1 MPLQSGGKPRI
12 SPRRC
17 SVARIVVLGL
27 MLCVPGLALAQP
39 APYHRYQTLETP
51 HFRVHAALGLER
63 EGRVAAAAAER
74 AYQQLS
80 QELTPPRGAIELIVS
95 DDADYS
101 NGFASTIPTN
111 RIVIFAAPP
120 IDQSG
125 LRLNEDWIG
134 IVVTH
139 ELTHIFHLDR
149 VRGFWAAAQ
158 GVFGRAP
165 FLFPNMYGPSWL
177 TEGLAVYYESRLTP
191 GGRLNDAEERM
202 VARAAA
208 VEGRLPRLNELSLGT
223 PRFPGGQGAYAY
235 GSLFVDYLA
244 RTRGDTAVR
253 AFVERQ
259 SAQLDPLWLNRSAEQ
274 GFGISFSKA
283 FEEWRDSVTK
293 SVSHPRVPL
302 DGWRELTSHGYYAM
316 SPRWLDDTTI
326 VYTGTDGRETLAAY
340 SVTTSRVRTRL
351 GRRTGLGANVPLAN
365 GELLYAELEFTG
377 PSELRSDLYRS
388 TTSGVVR
395 LTRDARLVQ
404 PDARRDGT
412 IVAVRLE
419 PARTSLVLLNPDGT
433 NARDLRTAGPDETWS
448 EPRWSPDGREIAVVH
463 RAHGGVFFL
472 EVIDTVRGR
481 APGFIVAS
489 SSRVL
494 SSPTWTPDSRRIVYV
509 HEDSGR
515 YELALGVVRASD
527 STYAMQRSFD
537 PPLTSPELAPD
548 GRLLAAVTLRA
559 DGYHVGVA
567 PSPLRATAGRPG
579 FSIEGIVMP
588 PDTQF
593 LAGSAYRPYSA
604 WPSILPRYW
613 FPIIESSPA
622 STGLRLGAQTSGADV
637 LRRHLYDAYLAVP
650 TTGRFAV
657 GGLFYRYAGLRR
669 PLVDVSLWQDWTS
682 FAIVN
687 DRNGVEVGDLLKR
700 TQDASL
706 AATFVHPRVRTFS
719 SVTIGLGAERRS
731 FGTEPRSLL
740 AQLDTSF
747 ARTYTFPRAFVGA
760 TWTNVQRPALSISP
774 EDGVALAATF
784 RERVRSDAITTTAS
798 ASLIGAV
805 NGYKS
810 LDLPGFAHHVLA
822 LRLAGGVADKRAG
835 TSLEVGG
842 TSGSTVELVPGY
854 VAGEGRRVF
863 GVRGFPSASV
873 YGTSAAAAS
882 LEYRA
887 PLVLGGRG
895 LALLPFFFDR
905 SSITAFAD
913 AGAAGCASQPLY
925 PSVCSPAELLDH
937 TLASVGGEL
946 GLSAA
951 VLEWDSP
958 QSIRVG
964 LAVPVAGRELVGA
977 KTVSGYVAFGLSF

>member
-1 MPLQSGGKPRI
+1 MLGVPV
-12 SPRRC
+12 
-17 SVARIVVLGL
+17 VAR
-27 MLCVPGLALAQP
+27 AQP
-39 APYHRYQTLETP
+39 APYHRYRTLETL
-51 HFRVHAALGLER
+51 HFRIHAAEGLER
-63 EGRVAAAAAER
+63 EGRVAGAAAEQ
-74 AYQQLS
+74 AYARLA
-80 QELTPPRGAIELIVS
+80 QELTPPRGPIDLVVS

-111 RIVIFAAPP
+111 RIVIFATPP

-149 VRGFWAAAQ
+149 VRGFWAGAQ
-158 GVFGRAP
+158 SVFGRAP

-177 TEGLAVYYESRLTP
+177 TEGLAVYYESRLTK

-208 VEGRLPRLNELSLGT
+208 AEGRLPQLNELSLGS

-259 SAQLDPLWLNRSAEQ
+259 SAQLNPVWLNRAAEQ
-274 GFGISFSKA
+274 AFGISFSEA
-283 FEEWRDSVTK
+283 FEHWRDSVMK
-293 SVSHPRVPL
+293 SLGAPRPPL

-316 SPRWLDDTTI
+316 SPRWLNDTTL
-326 VYTGTDGRETLAAY
+326 VYTGTDGRATVAAY
-340 SVTTSRVRTRL
+340 SVTTNRVRTRL

-365 GELLYAELEFTG
+365 GDLLYAELEFSA
-377 PSELRSDLYRS
+377 PSEIRSDLYR
-388 TTSGVVR
+388 TMNGRVVR
-395 LTRDARLVQ
+395 LTRDARLTQ

-419 PARTSLVLLNPDGT
+419 PARSSLVLLNGDGT

-463 RAHGGVFFL
+463 RGHGGAFSL
-472 EVIDTVRGR
+472 EVIDTVAGR
-481 APGFIVAS
+481 RPRVILESGS
-489 SSRVL
+489 SVM
-494 SSPTWTPDSRRIVYV
+494 SSPTWTPDGRRIVYV
-509 HEDSGR
+509 REDSGS
-515 YELALGVVRASD
+515 YQLTLGVARLTD
-527 STYAMQRSFD
+527 STYAMPRTFD
-537 PPLTSPELAPD
+537 PPLISPDLAPD
-548 GRLLAAVTLRA
+548 GRLLAAVALRA
-559 DGYHVGVA
+559 DGYHIGIA
-567 PSPLRATAGRPG
+567 PSPVRATAGRPP
-579 FSIEGIVMP
+579 FSIEGIVVP
-588 PDTQF
+588 PDTQV
-593 LAGSAYRPYSA
+593 LAVGPYRDYTA
-604 WPSILPRYW
+604 WRSVLPRYW
-613 FPIIESSPA
+613 FPIIGSSPA
-622 STGLRLGAQTSGADV
+622 STGTRLGAQTSGADV
-637 LRRHLYDAYLAVP
+637 LRRHLYDAYLAVS
-650 TTGRFAV
+650 TTGRFSV

-669 PLVDVSLWQDWTS
+669 PLVDVSLSQDWTS
-682 FAIVN
+682 FGIVN
-687 DRNGVEVGDLLKR
+687 NQNGVQVGNLLKR
-700 TQDASL
+700 RQDVSL
-706 AATFVHPRVRTFS
+706 AATFVRPRVRTFS
-719 SVTIGLGAERRS
+719 SLTAGLGAERRS
-731 FGTEPRSLL
+731 FGSDPKALL

-747 ARTYTFPRAFVGA
+747 ARSYTFPRAFVGA
-760 TWTNVQRPALSISP
+760 SWTNVQRPPLSISL

-784 RERVRSDAITTTAS
+784 RERVRSDDITTTAS
-798 ASLIGAV
+798 SSIVGAV
-805 NGYKS
+805 SGYKS

-822 LRLAGGVADKRAG
+822 LRLAGGIADKRAG
-835 TSLEVGG
+835 TALEVGG

-854 VAGEGRRVF
+854 VAGEGRRTF
-863 GVRGFPSASV
+863 GVRGFPGASV

-882 LEYRA
+882 IEYRA
-887 PLVLGGRG
+887 PLLLGGRG
-895 LALLPFFFDR
+895 LWLLPFFFDR

-925 PSVCSPAELLDH
+925 QSICSPPQLLNH

-958 QSIRVG
+958 QSIRIGV
-964 LAVPVAGRELVGA
+964 AVPVAGRELVGA
-977 KTVSGYVAFGLSF
+977 KAVSVYVAFGLSF